1 MLVLAQLVLI
11 LATAQPPRAANPMT
25 LSTCPSCLT
34 QASRTCNRALPNK
47 ANHPDFQSKIK
58 IPLLA
63 TAPTITNEA
72 NQAQALSPRPM
83 RPNATKCDIYA
94 KRDFSAA
101 QLNTAQAQKLQSA
114 PIQPI
119 QSTGQLTREQSP

>member
-34 QASRTCNRALPNK
+34 QASRTRNRALPNK
-47 ANHPDFQSKIK
+47 ANHPDFHSKIN

-63 TAPTITNEA
+63 PPPTITNEA
-72 NQAQALSPRPM
+72 QAQALSPRPM